1 MRKEIGEVLMMEGTG
16 KERGKERKREMG
28 SKK

>member
-1 MRKEIGEVLMMEGTG
+1 MMHGEMDDGEVGDNGCEGGTC
-16 KERGKERKREMG
+16 RKREMG